1 MSKKLTLVYQY
12 YGTDES
18 LWSTRWWDYT
28 QILRDKGYTVRVIT
42 SNFVRSDLPKI
53 GVIPKKIVLDGI
65 EVLILPFGDGNNHK
79 KLKRLANSIGFALLS
94 TTVCLFRKHDVL
106 VCSSGPITAAVPLI
120 FASSKI
126 KVMEVRDLWPHG
138 AFNMNK
144 IPKYYIIEKILYG
157 LENIIYSKSRFIV
170 TCSPAQSKY
179 LFNKKGYLVKDKL
192 VSIEHGIDD
201 RILAQYQSTLS
212 QNEEYNIK
220 YWVVVATMGYI
231 HNPMKWVSLAKRLRS
246 IDNNIVLVMIGGGP
260 LFDEVKE
267 MISRENLDNIILTG
281 QVSKI
286 EVSNWLMKS
295 EFALFTTL
303 QNEIQL
309 TSAPNKIYDYLSF
322 EIPILIDLNMWLLD
336 AYGDV
341 VWLVDF
347 DSLDG
352 KDIER
357 LRSMKSRIPKDT
369 FIRIKKELN
378 RNYILNN
385 FLMKLDI

>member
-1 MSKKLTLVYQY
+1 M
-12 YGTDES
+12 
-18 LWSTRWWDYT
+18 
-28 QILRDKGYTVRVIT
+28 
-42 SNFVRSDLPKI
+42 
-53 GVIPKKIVLDGI
+53 
-65 EVLILPFGDGNNHK
+65 
-79 KLKRLANSIGFALLS
+79 
-94 TTVCLFRKHDVL
+94 
-106 VCSSGPITAAVPLI
+106 
-120 FASSKI
+120 
-126 KVMEVRDLWPHG
+126 
-138 AFNMNK
+138 
-144 IPKYYIIEKILYG
+144 
-157 LENIIYSKSRFIV
+157 
-170 TCSPAQSKY
+170 
-179 LFNKKGYLVKDKL
+179 
-192 VSIEHGIDD
+192 SIEHGIDD

-212 QNEEYNIK
+212 QDEEYTNK

-246 IDNNIVLVMIGGGP
+246 IDNSIFLVMIGGGP
-260 LFDEVKE
+260 LYDEVNE
-267 MISRENLDNIILTG
+267 MISREKLDNIVLTG

-347 DSLDG
+347 DTLG
-352 KDIER
+352 RKDIER

-369 FIRIKKELN
+369 FIGIKEKLN
-378 RNYILNN
+378 RNYILKN
-385 FLMKLDI
+385 FLKKLDI